1 MIATHPAPHPSTADP
16 RTDAPLASTLA
27 SIARHLPDVL
37 WRADRDG
44 QYHAITSNVESLLG
58 HSDQA
63 MLRSGR
69 RLWLDAALPAERPC
83 LIEAFNMVLGGHPLF
98 DFEYQVRHT
107 DGSIRWVRER
117 MWPSVDH
124 PGSVDGL
131 ATDMTAARRD
141 EGALEKHRTELASF
155 SRLMLAGEFG
165 AELAHE
171 LNQPLSAIANYVEAC
186 SNVLASTPGVD
197 ERVTRMLQR
206 TGEEALRAGDI
217 IRNLRSLV
225 DKRPPTKVM
234 TDLMPLLLRVVRIT
248 VPRARIEEIDLQMDI
263 PPSLPKVPIAPIQ
276 IEQVM
281 LNLVRNAIEAT
292 SHAARRQVTLHARV
306 TENAV
311 LLAVQDTGKG
321 LNPGVLSSL
330 FEPFVTTKPNGLG
343 MGLHVCKCIV
353 ESHGGR
359 ITAINHPDGGARFEF
374 SLPLS

>member
-1 MIATHPAPHPSTADP
+1 
-16 RTDAPLASTLA
+16 
-27 SIARHLPDVL
+27 
-37 WRADRDG
+37 
-44 QYHAITSNVESLLG
+44 
-58 HSDQA
+58 
-63 MLRSGR
+63 
-69 RLWLDAALPAERPC
+69 
-83 LIEAFNMVLGGHPLF
+83 
-98 DFEYQVRHT
+98 
-107 DGSIRWVRER
+107 
-117 MWPSVDH
+117 
-124 PGSVDGL
+124 
-131 ATDMTAARRD
+131 
-141 EGALEKHRTELASF
+141 
-155 SRLMLAGEFG
+155 
-165 AELAHE
+165 
-171 LNQPLSAIANYVEAC
+171 
-186 SNVLASTPGVD
+186 
-197 ERVTRMLQR
+197 MLQR